1 MLYIVYPCCSWPPYD
16 DQAKMTTSAGWRWET
31 LSGPLMDQEA
41 ALRTRPHLQTSEH
54 WGLCGA
60 LRPQVRTPQVW
71 PPVMS
76 GSRTVN
82 DRALSSF
89 WWPPDQEMSSGVP
102 LIGDPDASRKM
113 EHTNTNIN
121 LTLSVFYFSLS
132 FFLSL
137 STLWPRP
144 QGINSRNCNMFISL
158 DLPDEG
164 FTINRKLAE
173 RCSSF
178 TPNPFPKVIS
188 QPGRRHKERRSFAKG
203 NCRYI
208 YSHHFTC
215 FCHST
220 ELALFILD
228 GPSAPLESNKLEER
242 RPNRNRC
249 VKFVT
254 ER

>member
-1 MLYIVYPCCSWPPYD
+1 
-16 DQAKMTTSAGWRWET
+16 MTTSAGWRWET
-31 LSGPLMDQEA
+31 VSGPLMDQEA

-178 TPNPFPKVIS
+178 TPNPFPDVIS
-188 QPGRRHKERRSFAKG
+188 QH
-203 NCRYI
+203 
-208 YSHHFTC
+208 
-215 FCHST
+215 
-220 ELALFILD
+220 
-228 GPSAPLESNKLEER
+228 
-242 RPNRNRC
+242 
-249 VKFVT
+249 
-254 ER
+254 

>member
-1 MLYIVYPCCSWPPYD
+1 
-16 DQAKMTTSAGWRWET
+16 
-31 LSGPLMDQEA
+31 
-41 ALRTRPHLQTSEH
+41 
-54 WGLCGA
+54 
-60 LRPQVRTPQVW
+60 
-71 PPVMS
+71 
-76 GSRTVN
+76 
-82 DRALSSF
+82 
-89 WWPPDQEMSSGVP
+89 MSSGVP

-178 TPNPFPKVIS
+178 TPNPFPDVIS
-188 QPGRRHKERRSFAKG
+188 QH
-203 NCRYI
+203 YI
-208 YSHHFTC
+208 SQTPEEWIKSLPRTVYGSTWRDSSL
-215 FCHST
+215 HST
-220 ELALFILD
+220 SLQVLIPPSRTWGGD
-228 GPSAPLESNKLEER
+228 GAPRTTSLR
-242 RPNRNRC
+242 
-249 VKFVT
+249 
-254 ER
+254 